1 MPPSPHLRPSARAR
15 ALVRRLVDVAAITL
29 AFAVVIALTLPPSR
43 DHVAEA
49 PVPVATRA
57 PL

>member
-1 MPPSPHLRPSARAR
+1 MSSSPHLRPSARAR
-15 ALVRRLVDVAAITL
+15 ALVRRFVDVAAIAL

-49 PVPVATRA
+49 PSPVASRA

>member
-1 MPPSPHLRPSARAR
+1 MAPSPHLRPSARAR
-15 ALVRRLVDVAAITL
+15 SVARRLVDVAAI

-49 PVPVATRA
+49 PSPVATRA

>member
-1 MPPSPHLRPSARAR
+1 MAPSPHLRPSARAR
-15 ALVRRLVDVAAITL
+15 SVVRRLVDVAAIAL

-49 PVPVATRA
+49 PSPVATRA